1 MKQQGTRIST
11 LDEHDLA
18 ELPPSGHL
26 MTVLV
31 EIAPHDPGTPPHR
44 HSGPVY
50 GYMLEGEMVFELE
63 GDAPRVL
70 RPGDTFWEPGGDRI
84 HYQAA
89 NPGAVWT
96 RFVAIMAARP
106 GEPML
111 TLVEPAEL
119 EARRTRRHPGPP
131 TTEHAD
137 VAGSDGGGRSGLR
150 ERSGRDVRR

>member
-1 MKQQGTRIST
+1 MARKPEAVGRQAVSRQSDGTGTRMRA

-18 ELPPSGHL
+18 ELPRSGRL

-31 EIAPHDPGTPPHR
+31 EIPPHDPGTPPHR

-50 GYMLEGEMVFELE
+50 GYLLEGELLFELE
-63 GDAPRVL
+63 GDPPRLV
-70 RPGDTFWEPGGDRI
+70 RPGETFWEPGGDRI

-96 RFVAIMAARP
+96 RFVVVMASRP

-119 EARRTRRHPGPP
+119 ETRRHRRHP
-131 TTEHAD
+131 EE
-137 VAGSDGGGRSGLR
+137 
-150 ERSGRDVRR
+150 ER

>member
-1 MKQQGTRIST
+1 MTPTGTRIST

-31 EIAPHDPGTPPHR
+31 EIPPQDPGTPPHR

-63 GDAPRVL
+63 GDAPRTL
-70 RPGDTFWEPGGDRI
+70 RPGEAFWEPGGDRI

-96 RFVAIMAARP
+96 RFVVFMAARP

-119 EARRTRRHPGPP
+119 EARRARRHPH
-131 TTEHAD
+131 HATRGH
-137 VAGSDGGGRSGLR
+137 A
-150 ERSGRDVRR
+150 